1 MVSYFWY
8 LTKHVRLL
16 SWYNVGVG
24 GGVGV
29 GAGVGARVG
38 DCVGQGVGGGQPLLG
53 QAHEVNRPK
62 LFKTL
67 ICIVY
72 IRRSNLSRNNGEFGG
87 AAVDSSQIIQRPFKL
102 RKVDGGKKL
111 ARGKKIQAYGR
122 KKVEKYR

>member
-1 MVSYFWY
+1 M
-8 LTKHVRLL
+8 L

-67 ICIVY
+67 ILPFTQ
-72 IRRSNLSRNNGEFGG
+72 REHTRLS
-87 AAVDSSQIIQRPFKL
+87 AVLSPFEYL
-102 RKVDGGKKL
+102 PSGHFWHTL
-111 ARGKKIQAYGR
+111 AEDVWPPLATSAQ
-122 KKVEKYR
+122 